1 MRTLHLGKEMTEE
14 DLTNIFKILSGR
26 EDVAAQCLYFQL
38 KSWKAWDEPSRES
51 FAPRLRYGTCCQLLV
66 YFQGFLHAGSFYIC
80 SHLLPRSLG
89 QGSLTC
95 ALGTPAGITS
105 VGKSRNILIDT
116 DDKPSLLI
124 QTVSIPFQRAF
135 FKIWTWKPGDLCA
148 QKMNDQDNPKGT
160 NKSLHVK
167 AWQQSTPHVYYSFA
181 IPSVIMNTG
190 SIWMLTSTKLFN
202 STSPH
207 KSARKHFFL
216 FS

>member
-1 MRTLHLGKEMTEE
+1 MTEE
-14 DLTNIFKILSGR
+14 DLTSIFKILSGR

-80 SHLLPRSLG
+80 SHLLPWSLG

-105 VGKSRNILIDT
+105 IGKSRNILIYT
-116 DDKPSLLI
+116 DDKPRLLI
-124 QTVSIPFQRAF
+124 TDSIHSFHFKSIFQDL
-135 FKIWTWKPGDLCA
+135 DLCA
-148 QKMNDQDNPKGT
+148 QKMNEQDDPKGT

-167 AWQQSTPHVYYSFA
+167 AWQQSTPHIYYSFA

-202 STSPH
+202 FTSPH

-216 FS
+216 SF